1 MSLTSLL
8 SFVSSHGFPA
18 WISGNAVYV
27 QIPYTH
33 ETLGNGFDT
42 FSIRTLSDARN
53 VLGY

>member
-18 WISGNAVYV
+18 WISQDAVFV

-33 ETLGNGFDT
+33 TTLPNGVETFAV
-42 FSIRTLSDARN
+42 RTLSEARN